1 MLGCQIIADLS
12 NSGNKR
18 EPLGRDLVFTAKDLR
33 EAFEDVMERAG
44 GSLGIWIVL
53 NAISDE
59 GFVSHRILA
68 SRAHVDGATI
78 TYHVDRAEKLG
89 LVRRE
94 VDPEDRRVKRLRLT
108 PKGERLAK
116 HLWTEARAFEAQ
128 VLAGISDQEQARL
141 RRILAK
147 VRANL
152 DAVRSSEAGARR
164 PEAAAPPRA

>member
-1 MLGCQIIADLS
+1 
-12 NSGNKR
+12 
-18 EPLGRDLVFTAKDLR
+18 
-33 EAFEDVMERAG
+33 MERAG

-59 GFVSHRILA
+59 GFISHRILA

-94 VDPEDRRVKRLRLT
+94 VDPDDRRVKRLRLT
-108 PKGERLAK
+108 PDGERVAK
-116 HLWTEARAFEAQ
+116 HLWTAAKAFESQ
-128 VLAGISDQEQARL
+128 VLAGITDQEQARL
-141 RRILAK
+141 RRTLAK

-152 DAVRSSEAGARR
+152 EAARTAEESDRR
-164 PEAAAPPRA
+164 PGAAAPRRG

>member
-1 MLGCQIIADLS
+1 
-12 NSGNKR
+12 
-18 EPLGRDLVFTAKDLR
+18 
-33 EAFEDVMERAG
+33 MERAG

-152 DAVRSSEAGARR
+152 DAARSSEAGARR

>member
-1 MLGCQIIADLS
+1 
-12 NSGNKR
+12 
-18 EPLGRDLVFTAKDLR
+18 
-33 EAFEDVMERAG
+33 MERAG

-68 SRAHVDGATI
+68 SHAHVDGATI

-94 VDPEDRRVKRLRLT
+94 VDPDDRRVKRLHLT
-108 PKGERLAK
+108 PEGERLAK
-116 HLWTEARAFEAQ
+116 DLWTEAKAFESQ

-141 RRILAK
+141 RRTLAK

-152 DAVRSSEAGARR
+152 EATRSAEGPGRR
-164 PEAAAPPRA
+164 PEAAAPPRG